1 MARLS
6 TRALKIVRAY
16 VAALRE
22 EIPIRRALLYGS
34 YASGAARHASD
45 VDIAIFSDAFRG
57 RRRVDV
63 IAYLVQ
69 KAAPFPLPIE
79 PIGFPY
85 KDYTKPGDDNFLR
98 TIRREGKLIR

>member
-1 MARLS
+1 MAALS

-16 VAALRE
+16 VASLHA
-22 EIPIRRALLYGS
+22 EIPVRRALLYGS
-34 YASGAARHASD
+34 YARRGAHRTSD
-45 VDIAIFSDAFRG
+45 IDIAIFSDAFRG

-63 IAYLVQ
+63 IAYLVH

-85 KDYTKPGDDNFLR
+85 QDYVRPGNDDFLR
-98 TIRREGKLIR
+98 TIRREGKVIK

>member
-6 TRALKIVRAY
+6 TRALNIVRAY
-16 VAALRE
+16 VAELRR
-22 EIPIRRALLYGS
+22 EIPVRRALLYGS
-34 YASGAARHASD
+34 YARGGARRRSD

-79 PIGFPY
+79 PIGFPWR
-85 KDYTKPGDDNFLR
+85 DYTRPGNDSFLR
-98 TIRREGKLIR
+98 TIRREGKAV

>member
-1 MARLS
+1 MARLPS
-6 TRALKIVRAY
+6 RALKIVRAY
-16 VAALRE
+16 VAALRK

-34 YASGAARHASD
+34 YARGVAHDTSD
-45 VDIAIFSDAFRG
+45 IDIAIFSDAFQG

-85 KDYTKPGDDNFLR
+85 KDYIRPGDDNFLR
-98 TIRREGKLIR
+98 AIRREGQIIR